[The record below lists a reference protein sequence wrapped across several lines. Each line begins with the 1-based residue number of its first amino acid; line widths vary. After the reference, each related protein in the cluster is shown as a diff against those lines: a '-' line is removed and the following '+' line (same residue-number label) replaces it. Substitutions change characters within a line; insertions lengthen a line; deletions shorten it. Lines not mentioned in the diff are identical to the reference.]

1 MKKLIVGTFLFFF
14 IFVNI
19 AHAGY
24 SFSMEEIFAMSSV
37 LQTYALGSALVVA
50 IVTSIVVFRNAR
62 KMKGGVFGKV
72 LNYFGIGM
80 MVVLVG
86 HVIDA
91 HPSLIPME
99 DVSTV
104 DNTLFIIG
112 YILMAIAA
120 TKMARAIE
128 GRS

>member
-1 MKKLIVGTFLFFF
+1 MKKIIISTSIFLFAFA
-14 IFVNI
+14 NI
-19 AHAGY
+19 AHAEY
-24 SFSMEEIFAMSSV
+24 LLSAEEISAMSGI

-50 IVTSIVVFRNAR
+50 LVTSIVVFRNAR

-72 LNYFGIGM
+72 LNYFGFG
-80 MVVLVG
+80 MVVVLIG
-86 HVIDA
+86 HIVDA
-91 HPSLIPME
+91 HPSLVPVE
-99 DVSTV
+99 NVSTI